1 MKEESHDLQK
11 TGIPDATGFAPGTRA
26 GERRAGSGD
35 GQARIEAPVGRSP
48 FTAERKES
56 GEGRSTSI
64 ADLPLDEEKDAFAA
78 ELAEIDALLNR
89 SAA

>member
-56 GEGRSTSI
+56 GEGR